1 MRKPRAA
8 FSSDSVEHSCEMF
21 RREVRSGFV
30 EVPGLPQ
37 CGAPRPPGRLCGG
50 RAHRV
55 YFLGEE
61 RWAGVRGGLGPP
73 DLSHP
78 AGLGDKNFRSCFHA
92 HGNSGSATA
101 VFRGKIAGSL
111 FFWVRKRFR
120 IRAAGCDVVLND
132 RSRNQSQRFEP
143 PRHEGHQE
151 SQTPTVN
158 RVSALRV
165 GLSLVLL
172 VPWWLRIRFGRRGAV
187 NDWSAGK
194 RSPGGTKKRSPPVM
208 GILFH

>member
-1 MRKPRAA
+1 MPPVQAFRQRLHFRDFAAAGTPCLLPR
-8 FSSDSVEHSCEMF
+8 
-21 RREVRSGFV
+21 RRTVGR
-30 EVPGLPQ
+30 
-37 CGAPRPPGRLCGG
+37 RPWRTWSTRP
-50 RAHRV
+50 V
-55 YFLGEE
+55 
-61 RWAGVRGGLGPP
+61 PP
-73 DLSHP
+73 DG
-78 AGLGDKNFRSCFHA
+78 AWGTKNFRSCFHA

-101 VFRGKIAGSL
+101 VFNGKIVGSR
-111 FFWVRKRFR
+111 FFRARKRFR
-120 IRAAGCDVVLND
+120 VRAAGWDVFLND

-165 GLSLVLL
+165 GLPLVLL

-187 NDWSAGK
+187 NVWSAGK
-194 RSPGGTKKRSPPVM
+194 RSPAGTKIRSPPVM